1 MMFEELLNKLNKPYN
16 YNVIV
21 SKIGSG
27 RIVESGTFEK
37 LEDAVAYKN
46 RLVEKLVND
55 EEVRLEDMKGNPVSE
70 NKVVEQEP
78 IKVNTDINP
87 DVKPDVKPDDGFPR
101 DEIGIANMIDAYIE
115 DCDKADLVNLY
126 NFITGLELTIDDVNW
141 NMSEQVRKNKTVESY
156 GKSDY
161 GVKKYKVKVKHDSGN
176 FTILT
181 AATSEQAAKDI
192 ICKAE
197 GCPVNSII
205 SVTEIK

>member
-46 RLVEKLVND
+46 RLVEKLVSD

-78 IKVNTDINP
+78 IKVKT
-87 DVKPDVKPDDGFPR
+87 DVKTDDGFPR

-141 NMSEQVRKNKTVESY
+141 NMSEQVRKRRLGDDGFPRDEIGIANMIDAYIEDCDKADLVNLY
-156 GKSDY
+156 
-161 GVKKYKVKVKHDSGN
+161 N
-176 FTILT
+176 FITGLELTIDDVNWNM
-181 AATSEQAAKDI
+181 SEQVRKRRLG
-192 ICKAE
+192 K
-197 GCPVNSII
+197 GV
-205 SVTEIK
+205 